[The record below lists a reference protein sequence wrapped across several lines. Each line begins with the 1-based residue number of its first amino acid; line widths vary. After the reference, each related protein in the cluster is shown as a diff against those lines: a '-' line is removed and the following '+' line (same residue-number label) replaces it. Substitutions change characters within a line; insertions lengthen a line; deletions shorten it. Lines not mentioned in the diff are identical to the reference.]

1 MIYECWHWKW
11 PMNIDVIEYTDL
23 NTAIPDSWIL
33 SPTFEV
39 YSMAPCAPYGLGA
52 HVIVWR
58 PSPTS
63 QARNTRLCIHVKT
76 AITPHSGFLIL
87 GLSINK
93 YYWQNYRQQHKY
105 NVQVK
110 SSVQKGVRLVF
121 PACDHTLGKICQ
133 QSRKQDQAM
142 KKQYSSFDFFL
153 DKPFNV
159 QVGILI
165 TTFFPPFYG
174 WRQTT
179 KLPSTNAGPIGLK
192 RYHSVIDEKVM
203 NVWMCPKQLSIEAL
217 TLCSKGLLCSGL
229 ISCTK

>member
-58 PSPTS
+58 SSPTS
-63 QARNTRLCIHVKT
+63 QARNTRLCILVVT
-76 AITPHSGFLIL
+76 AITPHCGFLIL
-87 GLSINK
+87 GLSINE
-93 YYWQNYRQQHKY
+93 YYWQNYCQQHKK

-121 PACDHTLGKICQ
+121 PDCDHTLGQICQ

-153 DKPFNV
+153 DKLFTFWV
-159 QVGILI
+159 AILI
-165 TTFFPPFYG
+165 TTFFSPFCG
-174 WRQTT
+174 WPETT
-179 KLPSTNAGPIGLK
+179 KLPSTNLSPIGLYL
-192 RYHSVIDEKVM
+192 YHVCNWWKSDECLDV
-203 NVWMCPKQLSIEAL
+203 S
-217 TLCSKGLLCSGL
+217 
-229 ISCTK
+229 